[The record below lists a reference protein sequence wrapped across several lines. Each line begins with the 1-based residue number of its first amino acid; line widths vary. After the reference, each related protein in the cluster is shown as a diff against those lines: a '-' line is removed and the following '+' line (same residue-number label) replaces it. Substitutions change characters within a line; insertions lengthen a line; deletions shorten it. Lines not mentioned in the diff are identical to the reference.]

1 MKTIKLYFR
10 FLAVHLK
17 TAMAYKGSFILS
29 CIGQLLITTN
39 VFLGV
44 KFLLDRFGSVGGYR
58 LPEMTLCY
66 SVILL
71 SCSLAECFGRG
82 FDSFPRILSSAQFD
96 RILVRPRGIVF
107 QILCQDM
114 KPSVI
119 SRAAQAIVMLVYG
132 ITAGA
137 VQWTIGKAMTLAA
150 MVLCGSVL
158 FFGLFLLYAALCFF
172 TMEGLEVMNI
182 FTDGAREYGKYPFGI
197 YGKGVLLIT
206 TLIVP
211 LALVQ
216 YWPLQYLLDRGP
228 WQYGLLPLLSLL
240 FLIPV
245 CSFWKFGVAHY
256 RSTGS

>member
-1 MKTIKLYFR
+1 
-10 FLAVHLK
+10 
-17 TAMAYKGSFILS
+17 
-29 CIGQLLITTN
+29 
-39 VFLGV
+39 
-44 KFLLDRFGSVGGYR
+44 
-58 LPEMTLCY
+58 
-66 SVILL
+66 
-71 SCSLAECFGRG
+71 
-82 FDSFPRILSSAQFD
+82 
-96 RILVRPRGIVF
+96 
-107 QILCQDM
+107 
-114 KPSVI
+114 
-119 SRAAQAIVMLVYG
+119 
-132 ITAGA
+132 
-137 VQWTIGKAMTLAA
+137 MTLAA